1 MIIVILLI
9 ALGYIISSKF
19 ILKNEKEVI
28 KSIDKKDEPKVDILN
43 EKEKNEENEKTDRF
57 ENIVLNSKI
66 GNEVLSKFS
75 VSNIYSKILY
85 DKIDENGLS
94 DEAKMIYTYVTIVS
108 NYDYHNMIKSSDDIG
123 GYITKEDFETVY
135 KSLFGK
141 NSSIEHRSVIT
152 DKLYNKEKEYYEY
165 LTFGY
170 GGIEFNFI
178 VEVPFEIR
186 EYNDK
191 LDVLFYR
198 FYGTST
204 SELKKDGTQEQK
216 VELYENSTK
225 EKQLY
230 SSSDVKLQDND
241 SQKDYIKSLIDDGEI
256 NKDNLEI
263 VTYTLNEEN
272 DEYYITDVNK
282 Y

>member
-28 KSIDKKDEPKVDILN
+28 KSIDKKDEPQVDILN